1 MSPYRLVFGKAC
13 YLSVKLKHQA
23 YWAMKKPNLAMNL
36 AGPQRLLQLD
46 ELDEFWNNAYE
57 NTKIY
62 KDPKEGM

>member
-1 MSPYRLVFGKAC
+1 
-13 YLSVKLKHQA
+13 
-23 YWAMKKPNLAMNL
+23 MKKPNLDMNL